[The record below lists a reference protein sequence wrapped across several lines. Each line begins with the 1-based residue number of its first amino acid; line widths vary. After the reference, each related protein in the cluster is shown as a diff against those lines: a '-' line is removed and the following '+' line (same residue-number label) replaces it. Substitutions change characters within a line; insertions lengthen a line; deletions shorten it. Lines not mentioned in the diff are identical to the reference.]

1 MTSLFAWIEVPVSDF
16 TRAREFYE
24 GLLGLPI
31 TEHDLD
37 GVKHGFWE
45 NTDNSVGGAIVTEGT
60 PSKTGPLVYF
70 DGGDDLQNF
79 LNKIPSLG
87 GAIVLEKSLI
97 TPEIGYYAI
106 FIDTEGNRFAFWSSK

>member
-1 MTSLFAWIEVPVSDF
+1 MTSLFAWIEIPVSDF
-16 TRAREFYE
+16 TRAKEFYE
-24 GLLGLPI
+24 ELLGLSI
-31 TEHDLD
+31 IEHDFD
-37 GVKHGFWE
+37 GVMHGFWQK
-45 NTDNSVGGAIVTEGT
+45 TDNSVGGAIVAEGT

-87 GAIVLEKSLI
+87 GKIVLEKTLI
-97 TPEIGYYAI
+97 SPEIGYYAI